1 MFSER
6 WEFSFVI
13 LILDNPEKILR
24 LLDALRA
31 AAPFEVELAPTVLKQ
46 LQDIAAS
53 LTPIWRIA
61 HIGTAQNEEAQAEG

>member
-13 LILDNPEKILR
+13 LILDNPEKTLR

-31 AAPFEVELAPTVLKQ
+31 AAPFEVELAPTVLKH
-46 LQDIAAS
+46 LQDIAVQN
-53 LTPIWRIA
+53 LT
-61 HIGTAQNEEAQAEG
+61 